1 MFVEVDILEDSL
13 FRLSPELLDILLKDH
28 TTSKKDVQHNIFWAT
43 SDYEYLGDGY
53 QYDSPILPHLITGD
67 NGHVIMPRVLKSR
80 DTQAARS
87 RDMAEVFTPSWICNS
102 QNNLIDEAWFG
113 RKDVFNTEYTDEQGS
128 HRWEINAGKIQF
140 PEGRTWKDY
149 VRENRMEIT
158 CGEAPY
164 LVSRYDTT
172 TGEFIPV
179 EQRIGLLDR
188 KLRTV
193 SENTTTSGEWLEAA
207 QDAYKS
213 IYAYEWQGDNLLLAR
228 EALLFSFIEY
238 YHNLFGKV
246 PQLKS
251 IKYIAYIISWNVWQ
265 MDGLKGV
272 VPNSCGERR
281 EIVTNL
287 FGTREEVSQC
297 EGCLKDNIRRH
308 NGIYCQIKDW
318 RAKDPKTGKMGKR
331 IRFIDLIK

>member
-1 MFVEVDILEDSL
+1 MFVEVDILEDSI

-28 TTSKKDVQHNIFWAT
+28 TTSKEDVQHNIFWAT

-87 RDMAEVFTPSWICNS
+87 RDMAEVFTPSWICNA

-128 HRWEINAGKIQF
+128 HRWENHVGKIQF

-188 KLRTV
+188 KLRAV